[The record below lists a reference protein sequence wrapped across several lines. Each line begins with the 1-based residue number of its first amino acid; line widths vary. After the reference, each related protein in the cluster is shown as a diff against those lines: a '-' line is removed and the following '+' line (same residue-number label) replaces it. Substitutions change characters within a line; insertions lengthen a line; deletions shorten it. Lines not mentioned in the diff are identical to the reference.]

1 MSKPRSGRFWAL
13 ASLGTVAG
21 MLCLSYAAVPLY
33 NLFCKATGYRG
44 TTGVAV
50 ARPTTV
56 LNREIEIRF
65 DTNAAPGV
73 PLEFTADKPTR
84 TLKVGETALVFFHV
98 KNIGAEP
105 IQAVAT
111 YNVSPEK
118 VGIYFRKLECFCFEP
133 KVFKPGEAVELPVV
147 FFVDPRLAGDKNTR
161 EVQQIA
167 LSYTYFIDPK
177 AKPFK
182 TATGGRAAAAGA
194 PTLAALG
201 AAPDGTGFG
210 GRLDAGRVV
219 ARP

>member
-1 MSKPRSGRFWAL
+1 VSQPRSSRFWTLMSA
-13 ASLGTVAG
+13 GTVAA
-21 MLCLSYAAVPLY
+21 MLAMSYAAVPLY

-50 ARPTTV
+50 VRPTAV
-56 LNREIEIRF
+56 LDRPIEVRF
-65 DTNAAPGV
+65 DTNTAPGV
-73 PLEFTADKPTR
+73 PLQFTADQPVR
-84 TLKVGETALVFFHV
+84 SLKLGETALVFFHV
-98 KNIGAEP
+98 RNIGPDP

-133 KVFKPGEAVELPVV
+133 KVFKPGESLELPVV
-147 FFVDPRLAGDKNTR
+147 FFVDARLAGDKNTK
-161 EVQQIA
+161 EVEQIA

-182 TATGGRAAAAGA
+182 TADASAPPGG
-194 PTLAALG
+194 P
-201 AAPDGTGFG
+201 
-210 GRLDAGRVV
+210 GRVV